1 LPQNTRALPPADIV
15 GSYRYSSDSED
26 EMSDEFD
33 VIVLGAGST
42 GTNVAWYARDN
53 GLSVALIESE
63 RVGGECSYWAC
74 MPSKALLV
82 PLHAL
87 AAARRLPGA
96 AQAVTGEVDV
106 QAVLDRRDEF
116 ISHLDDGPQAGWVQ
130 SISAELVR
138 GKGRLTGERQVEV
151 SLADGS
157 TRRLR
162 ASKAVVVATGTR
174 AALPPVEGL
183 ADVTVWDNRDVTTAK
198 QIPQRLLVL
207 GGGVVGAEMAQAYR
221 RLGAAEVTVVEAE
234 ERLLSRYEP
243 WVGEL
248 LADVFADEGIRV
260 LTGRTAERVERAGDG
275 PVTLTLDDGTTLL
288 GDELLVAAGRTFNTD
303 DIGVETLGLT
313 PKGPLE
319 VDDQLRVTAVPGG
332 WLYGAG
338 DVNGRALLT
347 HQGKYQARLVG
358 DIVAGKDRSAWA
370 EHVAVPQVVFTDPEI
385 AAVGLTEQQ
394 AREQGLEVKV
404 VSYGTGAVAGGAL
417 VAADPRGKAQLV
429 IDQGRRVVV
438 GATFVGPQVGE
449 MLHAATIA
457 IVGAVPVDTLWH
469 AVPAFPT
476 VSEVWLRLL
485 EADRGL

>member
-1 LPQNTRALPPADIV
+1 
-15 GSYRYSSDSED
+15 
-26 EMSDEFD
+26 MSDTYD

-53 GLSVALIESE
+53 GLSVAIVESE

-96 AQAVTGEVDV
+96 AQAASGQLDV
-106 QAVLDRRDEF
+106 EAVLSRRDEF
-116 ISHLDDGPQAGWVQ
+116 ISHLDDGPQASWVA
-130 SISAELVR
+130 SIGAELIR
-138 GKGRLTGERQVEV
+138 GQGRIVGDRQVQV
-151 SLADGS
+151 TAADGS
-157 TRRLR
+157 IRQLR
-162 ASKAVVVATGTR
+162 ATRAVVVATGTR
-174 AALPPVEGL
+174 AALPPIEGL
-183 ADVTVWDNRDVTTAK
+183 DEVGAWDNREVTTAK

-221 RLGAAEVTVVEAE
+221 RLGAAEVTVVEAG

-243 WVGEL
+243 WVGDV
-248 LADVFADEGIRV
+248 LADVFADEGITV
-260 LTGRTAERVERAGDG
+260 LTGRRAERAQRDGVDG
-275 PVTLTLDDGTTLL
+275 PVTLTLDDGTTLT

-303 DIGVETLGLT
+303 DIGLDTIGLD
-313 PKGPLE
+313 PHGPLE
-319 VDDQLRVTAVPGG
+319 VDDQLRVTAVPDG
-332 WLYGAG
+332 WLFAAG

-358 DIVAGKDRSAWA
+358 DIIAGKDRSAWA
-370 EHVAVPQVVFTDPEI
+370 DHKAVPQVVFTDPEI

-394 AREQGLEVKV
+394 AREQGLQPKV
-404 VSYGTGAVAGGAL
+404 VSFGTGSVAGGAL

-457 IVGAVPVDTLWH
+457 IVGAVPIDTLWH

>member
-1 LPQNTRALPPADIV
+1 MT
-15 GSYRYSSDSED
+15 
-26 EMSDEFD
+26 DEFD

-53 GLSVALIESE
+53 GLSVAVVEAE

-96 AQAVTGEVDV
+96 AQAATGEVDV
-106 QAVLDRRDEF
+106 DAVLARRDEF
-116 ISHLDDGPQAGWVQ
+116 ISHLDDGPQAGWLD

-138 GKGRLTGERQVEV
+138 GQGRLAGAREVEV
-151 SLADGS
+151 TAADGS

-162 ASKAVVVATGTR
+162 ATRAVVVATGTR
-174 AALPPVEGL
+174 AALPPVDGL
-183 ADVTVWDNRDVTTAK
+183 TEVAAWDNRDVTTAK

-207 GGGVVGAEMAQAYR
+207 GGGVVGVEMAQAYR
-221 RLGAAEVTVVEAE
+221 RLGAAEVTVVEAG
-234 ERLLSRYEP
+234 ERLVARYEP
-243 WVGEL
+243 WVGDV
-248 LADVFADEGIRV
+248 LADAFAEEGIPV
-260 LTGRTAERVERAGDG
+260 LLGKTAVRAERAGADG
-275 PVTLTLDDGTTLL
+275 PVTLTLDDGTTLT

-303 DIGVETLGLT
+303 DIGLDTLGLT
-313 PKGPLE
+313 PRGPLE
-319 VDDQLRVTAVPGG
+319 VDDQLQVTAVPDG
-332 WLYGAG
+332 WLYAAG

-347 HQGKYQARLVG
+347 HQGKYQARLLG
-358 DIVAGKDRSAWA
+358 DILAGKDRSAWA
-370 EHVAVPQVVFTDPEI
+370 DHAAVPQVVFTDPEI
-385 AAVGLTEQQ
+385 AAVGWTEQE
-394 AREQGLEVKV
+394 ARDKGLDVKV
-404 VSYGTGAVAGGAL
+404 VSVGIRSVAGSAL
-417 VAADPRGKAQLV
+417 VAADERGRAQLV
-429 IDQGRRVVV
+429 LDQDKRVVV

-457 IVGAVPVDTLWH
+457 IVGAVPIDTLWH

-485 EADRGL
+485 EADRGV

>member
-1 LPQNTRALPPADIV
+1 
-15 GSYRYSSDSED
+15 
-26 EMSDEFD
+26 MSDEFD

-53 GLSVALIESE
+53 GLSVALVESE

-116 ISHLDDGPQAGWVQ
+116 ISHLDDGPQASWVQ

-157 TRRLR
+157 TRQLR

-198 QIPQRLLVL
+198 QIPRRLLVL

-221 RLGAAEVTVVEAE
+221 RLGAAEVTVVEAG
-234 ERLLSRYEP
+234 ERLLARYEP
-243 WVGEL
+243 WVGEV
-248 LADVFADEGIRV
+248 LADVFGDEGIRV
-260 LTGRTAERVERAGDG
+260 LTGRRASRVERSGVDG
-275 PVTLTLDDGTTLL
+275 AVTLTLDDGTTLI

-303 DIGVETLGLT
+303 DIGLETLGLA

-332 WLYGAG
+332 WLYAAG

-370 EHVAVPQVVFTDPEI
+370 DHVAVPQVVFTDPEI

-429 IDQGRRVVV
+429 IDQSRRVVV